1 MSRYEKL
8 IKEATKPKPGAP
20 KAKYID
26 PIIASSF
33 SQDGSLQDMCRA
45 LSSRLNDSSS
55 LVVMRSLIVIHTLI
69 RNGGVDNVLS
79 AMSGSGQGSLRL
91 RSVVQGGNW
100 QGYDAPKIL
109 SPYAA
114 YLDDRIRAF
123 RELRHDVIRAADAA
137 RTRGGDRSEGVES
150 GLRLRRLTVEKGLL
164 REVGVCQKVCS
175 RLLDVFFAFFSGEN
189 TREELALTAFRMS
202 LKDLLAVYAAIN
214 EGVINVLEHYFEM
227 SKVDATNALE
237 VYKRFCTHT
246 EKIVAFLSSARKIA
260 HHLNINIP
268 NLRHAPVSLAGALK
282 EYLDDPNFEK
292 NRQEYKE
299 NKRVADGKGAKS
311 GNKDVEMKKAE
322 IPASSSKKSIT
333 IQEPPAEEK
342 AKPVKP
348 PTSNQALQDFFESIE
363 TDQMSMFGPGAQQQ
377 GFMMPQATGFQPAMM
392 GPQMTGYNPFFG
404 QQSNFI
410 APQQTAFLQQPQV
423 TGFAQGG
430 FLSPQMTGAN
440 PFRQNVMMQPTGAAF
455 GAPGNMFGMQPT
467 GLPQQQPQEQQQHLS
482 PPSFGQQA
490 NSAGPFSST
499 FNTADI
505 AKDQNAAPAMSKDDG
520 PQRSASV
527 PLPKALLPQK
537 TGSRNPFA
545 PPPGSTPP
553 PTKGSALTKG
563 PTLFELAYGGAGGM
577 QGPSEG
583 GGGNYGLGSGA
594 WNGSQI
600 QPQQQ
605 TQAPNSNPSLI
616 PQKTGLIGNI
626 ASEFINGAPTANG
639 NHESLSVTPTNHPT
653 SSALTSEPTEAAQSQ
668 PQPFQP
674 SQSFLSSLP
683 SHISQQFQPLQSLQ
697 QSQTSQPFQTSF
709 TSQQNQ
715 PTSNSNTVSSAFSGL
730 SLGNTLSSP
739 SPSDV
744 PSIQPQATGFG
755 GSLIKPFKP
764 ESNFGQNLSANENSN
779 SPAPIP
785 ANMTGNPF
793 AKLGMMNGSNV
804 APSTNNPNT
813 NNNTTV
819 PSQTNGFNSSLF

>member
-33 SQDGSLQDMCRA
+33 SQDGSLQDMCKA

-69 RNGGVDNVLS
+69 RNGGVNNVLS

-91 RSVVQGGNW
+91 RNVIQGGNW
-100 QGYDAPKIL
+100 QGYDAPRIL

-114 YLDDRIRAF
+114 YLDDRIKAY

-137 RTRGGDRSEGVES
+137 RTRGGDRSEGAES

-246 EKIVAFLSSARKIA
+246 EKIVAFLASARKIS
-260 HHLNINIP
+260 HNLNINIP

-299 NKRVADGKGAKS
+299 NKKVADGKGTKS
-311 GNKDVEMKKAE
+311 GSKDAEVKKGDL
-322 IPASSSKKSIT
+322 PASSSKKSIT
-333 IQEPPAEEK
+333 IQEPSAEEK

-348 PTSNQALQDFFESIE
+348 PTANQALQDFFESIE

-392 GPQMTGYNPFFG
+392 APQMTGYNPFFG

-410 APQQTAFLQQPQV
+410 APQQTAFFQQPQL

-440 PFRQNVMMQPTGAAF
+440 PFRQSVMMQPTGGAF
-455 GAPGNMFGMQPT
+455 GAGNTFGMQPT
-467 GLPQQQPQEQQQHLS
+467 GLPQQSQQPFGAQATSAS
-482 PPSFGQQA
+482 PFF
-490 NSAGPFSST
+490 NT
-499 FNTADI
+499 FNASDAAKEQSSAQSTATD
-505 AKDQNAAPAMSKDDG
+505 NV

-553 PTKGSALTKG
+553 PKEVASTKG
-563 PTLFELAYGGAGGM
+563 PTLFELAYGGTGGT
-577 QGPSEG
+577 QGPTEG
-583 GGGNYGLGSGA
+583 GGGNYGLGAGA
-594 WNGSQI
+594 WNGTQLQS
-600 QPQQQ
+600 QQ
-605 TQAPNSNPSLI
+605 TQNSNPSLV
-616 PQKTGLIGNI
+616 PQRTGLIGNI
-626 ASEFINGAPTANG
+626 ASEFISGAPTTNG
-639 NHESLSVTPTNHPT
+639 NHEGLSSTPTINSVSP
-653 SSALTSEPTEAAQSQ
+653 SLTSGPTETAQSQ
-668 PQPFQP
+668 AQPFQP

-683 SHISQQFQPLQSLQ
+683 AHISQQFQASQPSQQPQASQLFQYTPSQPLTVQ
-697 QSQTSQPFQTSF
+697 QQTSNTTSLS
-709 TSQQNQ
+709 TG
-715 PTSNSNTVSSAFSGL
+715 FSGL
-730 SLGNTLSSP
+730 SIGNSSDSAP
-739 SPSDV
+739 L
-744 PSIQPQATGFG
+744 QPQPTGFG
-755 GSLIKPFKP
+755 GSTVKPFKP
-764 ESNFGQNLSANENSN
+764 ESSFGQNLAVNGSTP

-793 AKLGMMNGSNV
+793 ARMS
-804 APSTNNPNT
+804 
-813 NNNTTV
+813 
-819 PSQTNGFNSSLF
+819 

>member
-33 SQDGSLQDMCRA
+33 SQDGSLQDMCKA

-91 RSVVQGGNW
+91 RNVIQGGNW
-100 QGYDAPKIL
+100 QGYDAPRIL

-114 YLDDRIRAF
+114 YLDDRIKAY

-137 RTRGGDRSEGVES
+137 RTRGGDRSEGAES

-246 EKIVAFLSSARKIA
+246 EKIVAFLASARKIS

-299 NKRVADGKGAKS
+299 NKRVADGKGIKS
-311 GNKDVEMKKAE
+311 ASKNAEVKKGE
-322 IPASSSKKSIT
+322 LPASSSKKSIT
-333 IQEPPAEEK
+333 IQEPSAEEK

-392 GPQMTGYNPFFG
+392 APQMTGYNPFFG

-410 APQQTAFLQQPQV
+410 APQQTAFLQQPQL

-440 PFRQNVMMQPTGAAF
+440 PFRQSVMMQPTGGAF
-455 GAPGNMFGMQPT
+455 GAGNMFGMQPT
-467 GLPQQQPQEQQQHLS
+467 GLP
-482 PPSFGQQA
+482 
-490 NSAGPFSST
+490 
-499 FNTADI
+499 
-505 AKDQNAAPAMSKDDG
+505 
-520 PQRSASV
+520 
-527 PLPKALLPQK
+527 
-537 TGSRNPFA
+537 
-545 PPPGSTPP
+545 
-553 PTKGSALTKG
+553 
-563 PTLFELAYGGAGGM
+563 
-577 QGPSEG
+577 
-583 GGGNYGLGSGA
+583 
-594 WNGSQI
+594 
-600 QPQQQ
+600 
-605 TQAPNSNPSLI
+605 
-616 PQKTGLIGNI
+616 
-626 ASEFINGAPTANG
+626 
-639 NHESLSVTPTNHPT
+639 
-653 SSALTSEPTEAAQSQ
+653 
-668 PQPFQP
+668 
-674 SQSFLSSLP
+674 
-683 SHISQQFQPLQSLQ
+683 
-697 QSQTSQPFQTSF
+697 
-709 TSQQNQ
+709 
-715 PTSNSNTVSSAFSGL
+715 
-730 SLGNTLSSP
+730 
-739 SPSDV
+739 
-744 PSIQPQATGFG
+744 
-755 GSLIKPFKP
+755 
-764 ESNFGQNLSANENSN
+764 
-779 SPAPIP
+779 
-785 ANMTGNPF
+785 
-793 AKLGMMNGSNV
+793 
-804 APSTNNPNT
+804 
-813 NNNTTV
+813 
-819 PSQTNGFNSSLF
+819 